1 MTLPNFLVIG
11 AAKAGTT
18 SLHRYLGQHPQIFMS
33 RLKETNFFALEGK
46 PRFGGPHDRSIV
58 NRDMIWRERD
68 YRRLFRHVR
77 GELAIGEASPRY
89 LYTPGTARR
98 IRSRIPEARLLAVL
112 RQPAER
118 AHSHFVMRCRD
129 GFEPCAT
136 LEEALADGPR
146 RRRLNWASGRYLEQ
160 GFYARQLSEY
170 FDNLPSDQVRV
181 FLFED
186 LCNDPQGLLRQIFE
200 FLGVDEDFP
209 IDTSRREN
217 VSGTLANPI
226 LRLLWTRTHP
236 PRRLIRPL
244 LPKRLRG
251 LVSRFVISRPLYRV
265 PLEPGL
271 RRRLTELYR
280 DDILELQK
288 MIDRDL
294 SAWLAD

>member
-1 MTLPNFLVIG
+1 MTLPNFFVIG
-11 AAKAGTT
+11 AAKGGTT

-33 RLKETNFFALEGK
+33 SRKETNFFAVEGR
-46 PRFGGPHDRSIV
+46 PNYGGPQDRSII
-58 NRDMIWRERD
+58 NRDIIWRERD

-77 GELAIGEASPRY
+77 DELAVGDASPRY

-98 IRSRIPEARLLAVL
+98 IQNRIPEARLFAVL

-118 AHSHFVMRCRD
+118 AHSHFVMARRD
-129 GFEPCAT
+129 GLEPCAT
-136 LEEALADGPR
+136 LEEALADEPR
-146 RRRLNWASGRYLEQ
+146 RRRSNWAWGRYLEQ

-170 FDNLPSDQVRV
+170 YAHFPREQIRV

-186 LCNDPQGLLRQIFE
+186 LCNDPQGLFRQVFE
-200 FLGVDEDFP
+200 FLGVEEDFP

-226 LRLLWTRTHP
+226 LRFLWTRTHP

-251 LVSRFVISRPLYRV
+251 LVSRFVISRRLQRV
-265 PLEPGL
+265 PLEPDL
-271 RRRLTELYR
+271 RRRLTALYR
-280 DDILELQK
+280 DEILELQT

>member
-1 MTLPNFLVIG
+1 MTMPNFLVIG

-18 SLHRYLGQHPQIFMS
+18 SIHNYLDQHPQIFMS
-33 RLKETNFFALEGK
+33 RLKETNFFALEGR
-46 PRFGGPHDRSIV
+46 PRFAGPHDRTIV

-68 YRRLFRHVR
+68 YRRLFRKVR
-77 GELAIGEASPRY
+77 DEIAIGESSPRY

-98 IRSRIPEARLLAVL
+98 IHRSLPDARLVAVL

-118 AHSHFVMRCRD
+118 AHSHFVMRRRD

-146 RRRLNWASGRYLEQ
+146 RRRQNWASGRYIEQ
-160 GFYARQLSEY
+160 GFYARQLGEY
-170 FDNLPSDQVRV
+170 FACFPRHQMRL

-186 LCNDPQGLLRQIFE
+186 LCDDPQGLLRAIFG
-200 FLGVDEDFP
+200 FLGVDEDVP
-209 IDTSRREN
+209 IDTSRRDN

-226 LRLLWTRTHP
+226 LRFLWTRTHP
-236 PRRLIRPL
+236 PRRVIRPL
-244 LPKRLRG
+244 LPKGLRG
-251 LVSRFVISRPLYRV
+251 LVSRFVISRSLQRV
-265 PLEPGL
+265 PLDRGL
-271 RRRLTELYR
+271 RRRLTALYR
-280 DDILELQK
+280 DDILELET